1 MTAGPSSES
10 GPPKESPKQGEHS
23 LALSEI
29 LAGRIRA
36 VGPIS
41 FAEFMRECLYHPV
54 HGYYSRASARR
65 FGDYYTSVDVH
76 PIFGRLLA
84 RQFAEMWEMLGSPRP
99 FVVVESG
106 AGVGRLAGHIL
117 DFSAK
122 MLPEFYAALEYVA
135 VEQSGARRDEHAA
148 RLAPHAAAGRVFS
161 AGEIPHA
168 IPAGC
173 IFSNELLDA
182 LPTHRVVIK
191 KGVLREICVGFENAR
206 FIELNGKP
214 STPALEQYFHE
225 QGITLEEGQQAEVCL
240 EACEWI
246 ESAGRAL
253 ERGFV
258 LTIDYG
264 HDARALYSEHHNRG
278 TLLAYRD
285 HTVSENL
292 LNAPGEQ
299 DLTAHVNF
307 TAVDLWGRRAGL
319 VRTGLVTQSQFLVA
333 LGRGNEFGDLYEP
346 GQTEMEKL
354 RARLLLKNLIHP
366 EGLGE
371 KFQVLIQHK
380 GIDAPRLT
388 GLSGIEVL
396 SSTGTFACAVL

>member
-1 MTAGPSSES
+1 MTGGPSSPS
-10 GPPKESPKQGEHS
+10 GASGEPSKPGEHAR
-23 LALSEI
+23 ALTEVLS
-29 LAGRIRA
+29 GRIRA
-36 VGPIS
+36 GGPIS
-41 FAEFMRECLYHPV
+41 FAEFMRECLYHPA

-84 RQFAEMWEMLGSPRP
+84 RQFAEMWELLGLPRP
-99 FVVVESG
+99 FVVAEPG

-117 DFSAK
+117 DFSARA
-122 MLPEFYAALEYVA
+122 LPEFYSALEYVA
-135 VEQSGARRDEHAA
+135 VERSSARRAELAA
-148 RLAPHAAAGRVFS
+148 RLADHMAAGRVSS

-182 LPTHRVVIK
+182 LPAHRVVAEN
-191 KGVLREICVGFENAR
+191 GALREIYVGFESGH
-206 FIELNGKP
+206 FIEVPGEP
-214 STPALEQYFHE
+214 SMPALERYFHE
-225 QGITLEEGQQAEVCL
+225 QGITLAEGQQAEVCF
-240 EACEWI
+240 EACDWI

-264 HDARALYSEHHNRG
+264 HEARALYDEHHNRG

-285 HTVSENL
+285 HTVSEKL
-292 LNAPGEQ
+292 LDAPGEQ
-299 DLTAHVNF
+299 DLTSHVNF

-319 VRTGLVTQSQFLVA
+319 LRTGLVTQSQFLVA
-333 LGRGNEFGDLYEP
+333 LGRGNEFVDLYEP

-380 GIDAPRLT
+380 GIAKPRLT
-388 GLSGIEVL
+388 GLSGW
-396 SSTGTFACAVL
+396 

>member
-1 MTAGPSSES
+1 MTAGPSSAS
-10 GPPKESPKQGEHS
+10 GAGHESPRAGEHAR
-23 LALSEI
+23 ALSEI
-29 LAGRIRA
+29 LAERIRSG
-36 VGPIS
+36 GPIG
-41 FAEFMRECLYHPV
+41 FAEFMRECLYHPA
-54 HGYYSRASARR
+54 HGYYSRANARR

-84 RQFAEMWEMLGSPRP
+84 RQFSEMWKLLGSPHP
-99 FVVVESG
+99 FVVVEAG

-117 DFSAK
+117 DFSARA
-122 MLPEFYAALEYVA
+122 LPEFYAALDYFA
-135 VEQSGARRDEHAA
+135 VERSSARRAEHAA
-148 RLAPHAAAGRVFS
+148 RLVDHVAAGRVSS
-161 AGEIPHA
+161 ADKISPT

-182 LPTHRVVIK
+182 LPAHRVSIEH
-191 KGVLREICVGFENAR
+191 GALREVYVGFENGQ
-206 FIELNGKP
+206 FIEAPGKP
-214 STPALEQYFHE
+214 STPALERYFHE

-240 EACEWI
+240 EACDWI

-264 HDARALYSEHHNRG
+264 HEALALYDERHNRG

-285 HTVSENL
+285 HTVSEYL
-292 LNAPGEQ
+292 LDVPGEQ

-307 TAVDLWGRRAGL
+307 TAVDLCGRRAGL
-319 VRTGLVTQSQFLVA
+319 LRTGLVTQSQFLVA
-333 LGRGNEFGDLYEP
+333 LGRENEFADLYEP
-346 GQTEMEKL
+346 GQTEMERL

-380 GIDAPRLT
+380 GITEPQLT
-388 GLSGIEVL
+388 GLSGY
-396 SSTGTFACAVL
+396 

>member
-1 MTAGPSSES
+1 MTAEPSSVS
-10 GPPKESPKQGEHS
+10 GARADSLKPGEHAR
-23 LALSEI
+23 ALSEI

-36 VGPIS
+36 TGPIS
-41 FAEFMRECLYHPV
+41 FAEFMLECLYHPA
-54 HGYYSRASARR
+54 HGYYSRATAAR

-84 RQFAEMWEMLGSPRP
+84 RQFVEMWRLLGSPRT
-99 FVVVESG
+99 FLVAESG

-117 DFSAK
+117 DFSART
-122 MLPEFYAALEYVA
+122 LPEFYAALSYVA
-135 VEQSGARRDEHAA
+135 VERSASRRAEHAA
-148 RLAPHAAAGRVFS
+148 RLAEHAAAGRVS
-161 AGEIPHA
+161 SVDELPRA

-182 LPTHRVVIK
+182 LPVHRVILEN
-191 KGVLREICVGFENAR
+191 GALWEIYVG
-206 FIELNGKP
+206 IEDERLTEVRGEP
-214 STPALEQYFHE
+214 STPALERYFQE
-225 QGITLEEGQQAEVCL
+225 QGITLEEGQHAEVCF
-240 EACEWI
+240 EACDWI
-246 ESAGRAL
+246 ENAGRAL

-264 HDARALYSEHHNRG
+264 HEARALYAEHHNRG

-292 LNAPGEQ
+292 LDAPGEQ

-307 TAVDLWGRRAGL
+307 TALDLWGRRAGL

-333 LGRGNEFGDLYEP
+333 LGRENEFGDLYEP

-371 KFQVLIQHK
+371 KFQVFIQHK
-380 GIDAPRLT
+380 GIVEPRLA
-388 GLSGIEVL
+388 GLSGY
-396 SSTGTFACAVL
+396 

>member
-1 MTAGPSSES
+1 MTGVPPSAAGAGDEPRKAE
-10 GPPKESPKQGEHS
+10 EHS
-23 LALSEI
+23 RALSEI
-29 LAGRIRA
+29 LAERIRA
-36 VGPIS
+36 GGPIS
-41 FAEFMRECLYHPV
+41 FAEFMLECLYHPT

-84 RQFAEMWEMLGSPRP
+84 RQFAEMWERLGSPRP
-99 FVVVESG
+99 FLLVESG
-106 AGVGRLAGHIL
+106 AGVGRLASHIL
-117 DFSAK
+117 EFSART
-122 MLPEFYAALEYVA
+122 LPEFYAALEYVA
-135 VEQSGARRDEHAA
+135 VERSAARGAEHAA
-148 RLAPHAAAGRVFS
+148 RLATHIAARRASS

-182 LPTHRVVIK
+182 LPVHRVVVEH
-191 KGVLREICVGFENAR
+191 GALREIYVGLDGGQ
-206 FIELNGKP
+206 FIEVPGKP
-214 STPALEQYFHE
+214 SMPALEQYFHE

-240 EACEWI
+240 EACDWI
-246 ESAGRAL
+246 ESVGCTL
-253 ERGFV
+253 ERGFI
-258 LTIDYG
+258 LTVDYG
-264 HDARALYSEHHNRG
+264 HEARALYDPHHNRG

-292 LNAPGEQ
+292 LDAPGEQ

-307 TAVDLWGRRAGL
+307 TALELWGRKAGL
-319 VRTGLVTQSQFLVA
+319 IRTGLVTQSQFLVA
-333 LGRGNEFGDLYEP
+333 LGRGNEFADLYEP
-346 GQTEMEKL
+346 GNSEMDKL

-380 GIDAPRLT
+380 GIAPPPLT
-388 GLSGIEVL
+388 GLSGY
-396 SSTGTFACAVL
+396 